1 MSSSDT
7 PRLIIR
13 SFDLRCPM
21 RLRWQKLLAWLAAF
35 EGAINYDPQA
45 DIDATITQL
54 RKVVARLETRMTEM
68 EGRHQR
74 ILPLVVTDV
83 VDSPQPGWMP

>member
-1 MSSSDT
+1 MKSSKRKDNLNSAST
-7 PRLIIR
+7 TEQIA
-13 SFDLRCPM
+13 S
-21 RLRWQKLLAWLAAF
+21 RWQKLLAWLAAF

-74 ILPLVVTDV
+74 ILPLLVTDV
-83 VDSPQPGWMP
+83 VDSAQPGWMP

>member
-1 MSSSDT
+1 MKSSKRKDNLNSAST
-7 PRLIIR
+7 TEQIA
-13 SFDLRCPM
+13 S
-21 RLRWQKLLAWLAAF
+21 RWQKLLAWLAAF

>member
-1 MSSSDT
+1 MKSSKRKDNLNSAST
-7 PRLIIR
+7 TEQIA
-13 SFDLRCPM
+13 S
-21 RLRWQKLLAWLAAF
+21 RWQKLLAWLAAF

-45 DIDATITQL
+45 DINATITQL

-68 EGRHQR
+68 EGSHQR

-83 VDSPQPGWMP
+83 VDSAQPGWMP